1 MILIRC
7 HLKKLL
13 DLSKS
18 LKRSSD
24 CGKKEKKSKSY
35 LHIGLKNPRMK
46 VLVEKVVDIAK
57 GMVVGMTEEE
67 VMEEARRRAVNRETN
82 PQLSVITMTKWVIM
96 LQNVMEKRRK
106 KKLTW
111 CRPKRRLSQYC

>member
-1 MILIRC
+1 MPLEEVVG
-7 HLKKLL
+7 
-13 DLSKS
+13 S
-18 LKRSSD
+18 LKVFEEKLRLRQER
-24 CGKKEKKSKSY
+24 KEEQVNFY
-35 LHIGLKNPRMK
+35 IGLKNPRMK
-46 VLVEKVVDIAK
+46 VLVEKVVDVAK
-57 GMVVGMTEEE
+57 GMVVGMTKEE

-111 CRPKRRLSQYC
+111 CRPKRRLSQHC